1 MDDEERRLRLEALF
15 TSYARDVLAYARR
28 RIDVATADDVL
39 SEVFVV
45 AWRRLEEIPAGDPLP
60 WLLACAR
67 RVLANQ
73 RRGER
78 RRAAVIERLQGEA
91 AAVQGPVEPS
101 DGALARALAS
111 IGERD
116 REVLLL
122 VAWEGLSAEQAAAVL
137 GCSRATF
144 FVRLHRARRRLSAA
158 LGAGDETPAPT
169 TLEVCSD

>member
-1 MDDEERRLRLEALF
+1 MEDDERRVRLEALF
-15 TSYARDVLAYARR
+15 VEYGRDVLAYARR
-28 RIDVATADDVL
+28 RIDITTADDVL

-45 AWRRLEEIPAGDPLP
+45 AWRRLDDIPTGDPLP

-78 RRAAVIERLQGEA
+78 RRAAVVERLQVQA
-91 AAVQGPVEPS
+91 AAVQGPVEPT
-101 DGALARALAS
+101 DGALARALGS
-111 IGERD
+111 ISERD

-122 VAWEGLSAEQAAAVL
+122 VAWEELSAEQAASVL
-137 GCSRATF
+137 GCSRPTF

-158 LGAGDETPAPT
+158 LGADAEQDARAI
-169 TLEVCSD
+169 LEVCND

>member
-1 MDDEERRLRLEALF
+1 MDDQERRRQLEALF
-15 TSYARDVLAYARR
+15 TGYGRDVLAYARR
-28 RIDVATADDVL
+28 RIDVTTADDVL

-45 AWRRLEEIPAGDPLP
+45 AWRRLEEVPAEDPLP

-67 RVLANQ
+67 RVLANE

-78 RRAAVIERLQGEA
+78 RRGAVIDRLQVQG

-101 DGALARALAS
+101 DGALAGALAS

-158 LGAGDETPAPT
+158 LGAEELVGAAT